1 MTFPAISSRQFPRKS
16 PRRRWPPM
24 ITWILF
30 RRFLRLGGRPPCRR
44 WSLIVLILASL
55 LSFGAVRAFEVFRVG
70 DIRIEGVQRTDP
82 GTAFNYLPVRI
93 GDEISPEL
101 ASAAIRALFA
111 TGFYRDVRLER
122 DGEVL
127 VVYIEERPA
136 IGAVNFDGIKEFD
149 KEVIRKALAD
159 TGLAEGR
166 IFDRSVLDR
175 AEQEIKRQYLS
186 RGKYAVRLVATVTPL
201 ERNRVSV
208 NLNVT
213 EGENARIEQIAFVGN
228 AAFSERVLLDQ
239 IKLQRPGWLTW
250 FTKNDQYSREKLQ
263 ADLEALRSFY
273 TERGYLEFQVDST
286 QVSITPDREDVYITV
301 AIKEGDQFRVART
314 DFGGNLLGREDRF
327 RAALRFRPGEIFNGR
342 ILSESMKR
350 ISDELASLGYAFANV
365 NPVPELDRD
374 RKEVSFT
381 ILVDPG
387 RRVYVR
393 RINVSGNARTKD
405 EVVRREMRQ
414 FEGSWYDADRIRLS
428 RERVQRTGFF
438 KQVQIDT
445 VPVADS
451 PDQVDLAVVVEELP
465 TGNVNVGAGFSS
477 TERIVFSAGINESNL
492 FGTGQS
498 LALSVNTSRLN
509 QTIAISW
516 SNPYWTRD
524 GVGRSVDLFSRRFD
538 AAFLGLGDYS
548 LRNTGAGV
556 RFFLPYTELT
566 RLGAGLAF
574 EQTKLDLGANPP
586 RRFADYVAQF
596 GAEPRAVVNTL
607 TWSRDSRDSAFQPR
621 QGAFMV
627 ATLDTAL
634 PGLDLRY
641 FRLTHIQNWYFPIT
655 RQLTLGLTAD
665 LGYGQAY
672 GGQVYPIFK
681 NFYAGGI
688 GSVRGYF
695 PSSLGARDTD
705 GVAIGGRAKTV
716 FNAELGF
723 PIPGTKDLGLRAFA
737 FTDAGNVFPTG
748 RIDPANL
755 RYSAGLGVAWLSPFG
770 PLKLSFG
777 VPISPEP
784 SDRTQRIQFQVGTGL

>member
-1 MTFPAISSRQFPRKS
+1 MTCPVTCRSIAQPKYLM
-16 PRRRWPPM
+16 RR
-24 ITWILF
+24 L
-30 RRFLRLGGRPPCRR
+30 
-44 WSLIVLILASL
+44 SLPLAILAGVLFS
-55 LSFGAVRAFEVFRVG
+55 GPVRAFDLFRVG

-82 GTAFNYLPVRI
+82 GTVFSYLPVRI
-93 GDEISPEL
+93 GDDLSPEL

-122 DGEVL
+122 DGDVL

-136 IGAVNFDGIKEFD
+136 IGAVSFDGIKEFD

-186 RGKYAVRLVATVTPL
+186 RGKYAVKLLATVTPL

-208 NLNVT
+208 NLNVS

-263 ADLEALRSFY
+263 ADLESIRSYY

-286 QVSITPDREDVYITV
+286 QVSISPDREDVYITV
-301 AIKEGDQFRVART
+301 ALKEGEQFRIART
-314 DFGGNLLGREDRF
+314 EFGGNLLGREDRF
-327 RAALRFRPGEIFNGR
+327 RAALRFRPGEVFNGR
-342 ILSESMKR
+342 ILSESIKR
-350 ISDELASLGYAFANV
+350 ITDELASLGYAFANV
-365 NPVPELDRD
+365 NPVPELDRE
-374 RKEVSFT
+374 RKEVALT

-393 RINVSGNARTKD
+393 RINISGNARTKD

-414 FEGSWYDADRIRLS
+414 FEGSWYDAERIRLS

-498 LALSVNTSRLN
+498 LALSINTSRLN

-524 GVGRSVDLFSRRFD
+524 GVGRSIDLFSRRFD

-556 RFFLPYTELT
+556 RLFLPYTELT
-566 RLGAGLAF
+566 RLGAGLSF
-574 EQTKLDLGANPP
+574 EQTSLELGESPP
-586 RRFADYVAQF
+586 TRFADYVAQF
-596 GAEPRAVVNTL
+596 GKEPRALVNTL

-621 QGAFMV
+621 QGSLLV
-627 ATLDTAL
+627 ASLDTAL
-634 PGLDLRY
+634 PGLDLQY
-641 FRLTHIQNWYFPIT
+641 FRLTHAQNWYFPIG

-665 LGYGQAY
+665 FGYGQAY
-672 GGQVYPIFK
+672 GGQTYPIFK

-695 PSSLGARDTD
+695 PSSLGTRDSD
-705 GVAIGGRAKTV
+705 GVAIGGRARTV

-737 FTDAGNVFPTG
+737 FADAGNVFPEG
-748 RIDPANL
+748 RINPAEL
-755 RYSAGLGVAWLSPFG
+755 RYSVGLGVAWFSPFG

-784 SDRTQRIQFQVGTGL
+784 TDRTQRIQFQVGAGL

>member
-1 MTFPAISSRQFPRKS
+1 
-16 PRRRWPPM
+16 
-24 ITWILF
+24 
-30 RRFLRLGGRPPCRR
+30 
-44 WSLIVLILASL
+44 
-55 LSFGAVRAFEVFRVG
+55 VRAFEVFRVG

-82 GTAFNYLPVRI
+82 GTVFNYLPVRI
-93 GDEISPEL
+93 GDEISTEL

-136 IGAVNFDGIKEFD
+136 IGAVTFDGIKEFD

-208 NLNVT
+208 NLNVS
-213 EGENARIEQIAFVGN
+213 EGENARIEQIAFLGN
-228 AAFSERVLLDQ
+228 SAFSERVLLDQ

-263 ADLEALRSFY
+263 ADLESLRSFY

-301 AIKEGDQFRVART
+301 ALKEGDQFRIART

-327 RAALRFRPGEIFNGR
+327 RAALRFRAGEVFNGR

-365 NPVPELDRD
+365 NPVPEFDRD
-374 RKEVSFT
+374 RKEVSFI

-414 FEGSWYDADRIRLS
+414 FESSWYDADRIRLS
-428 RERVQRTGFF
+428 RERIQRTGFF

-465 TGNVNVGAGFSS
+465 TGNLNVGAGFSS
-477 TERIVFSAGINESNL
+477 TERIVFSAGINESNF

-498 LALSVNTSRLN
+498 LAFSINTSRLN

-621 QGAFMV
+621 EGAFMV
-627 ATLDTAL
+627 AALDTAL
-634 PGLDLRY
+634 PGLDLKY
-641 FRLTHIQNWYFPIT
+641 LRLTHLQNWYFPIS

-672 GGQVYPIFK
+672 GGQTYPIFK

-695 PSSLGARDTD
+695 PSSLGERDTD
-705 GVAIGGRAKTV
+705 GVSIGGRAKTV

-737 FTDAGNVFPTG
+737 FTDAGNVFPTD

-755 RYSAGLGVAWLSPFG
+755 RFSAGLGVAWLSPFG

-784 SDRTQRIQFQVGTGL
+784 TDRIQRIQFQVGTGL